1 MRRTFAGPVVARM
14 LRTLQMLRMLRM
26 LSVVVLLPAGGVAAG
41 VAFPSPLGAAL
52 WGVVNKN
59 QSRYW
64 VFFYRVFRWPVC
76 CVGNVC
82 RVFDQIVLGFFF
94 T

>member
-1 MRRTFAGPVVARM
+1 
-14 LRTLQMLRMLRM
+14 M

-64 VFFYRVFRWPVC
+64 VFFYRVFQSVAESPSPHCIAVQ
-76 CVGNVC
+76 VDSA
-82 RVFDQIVLGFFF
+82 FAFFF
-94 T
+94 EEGN